1 MPAQTADIGLAMRG
15 AAVEP
20 WSNATILARYPNARD
35 GAAAPAE
42 GFFDATADA
51 ATAVAQRGVLIGT
64 ERRRFNVAVADLLW
78 VDPTIGIPTM
88 TLVDAENAVN
98 GAHLVT
104 RIAVNLE
111 AGTTELDLF
120 G

>member
-1 MPAQTADIGLAMRG
+1 MPAQTADIGLAIRE
-15 AAVEP
+15 AAAEP
-20 WSNATILARYPNARD
+20 WSNAAVLARYPNARD

-42 GFFDATADA
+42 GFFDATSDA

-78 VDPTIGIPTM
+78 VDPATGIPTV

-104 RIAVNLE
+104 RLALNLE
-111 AGTTELDLF
+111 TGVTELDLF